1 MIILL
6 LITAALGE
14 AARIF
19 GFKPFCPN
27 SDSQVKAT
35 PASSYPSVEERTP
48 EKAVLEL
55 NECFSRREN
64 LEKHP
69 EDKLKPN
76 VSSKSKDS
84 DQRSHEILQAILAS
98 RKFDVVEHPDEKYA
112 VGHSPRIGH
121 DNPPSPGTK

>member
-1 MIILL
+1 MKICAMIILL

-48 EKAVLEL
+48 QKAVLQL
-55 NECFSRREN
+55 NECFST
-64 LEKHP
+64 

-76 VSSKSKDS
+76 VSSKQKDS

>member
-1 MIILL
+1 MKICAMIILL

-35 PASSYPSVEERTP
+35 PASSYPSVEERAP

-55 NECFSRREN
+55 NECFST
-64 LEKHP
+64 